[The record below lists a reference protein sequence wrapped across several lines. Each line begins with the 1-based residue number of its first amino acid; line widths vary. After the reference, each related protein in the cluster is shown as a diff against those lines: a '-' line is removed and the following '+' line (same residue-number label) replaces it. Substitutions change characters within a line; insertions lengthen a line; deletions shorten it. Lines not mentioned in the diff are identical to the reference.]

1 MPLVHRPHRGL
12 LLLAALALPLAASA
26 QTTYKV
32 KVDTLL
38 DGADVKVDYTPYDG
52 MLIVT
57 LENIGEVRARCD
69 LVFDP
74 SPQILSRKT
83 KFVDPGKKVTGEL
96 RATQTWFAVHVDVK
110 CTAAP
115 K

>member
-1 MPLVHRPHRGL
+1 MPLVRRPHRGL
-12 LLLAALALPLAASA
+12 ALLAALALPLAAFA
-26 QTTYKV
+26 QTTYDV

-38 DGADVKVDYTPYDG
+38 DGADVKVEHTPYDG

-57 LENIGEVRARCD
+57 LENIGAVRARCE
-69 LVFDP
+69 LVFDA
-74 SPQILSRKT
+74 SPQVLSRKT
-83 KFVDPGKKVTGEL
+83 KFIAPGKKVTSEL
-96 RATQTWFAVHVDVK
+96 RATRTWFSVHVDVK